1 MLPVINTPEFE
12 TVLPS
17 NGKMVK
23 YRPFLVKEE
32 KVLYMALE
40 GGDVGE
46 IANAVTNV
54 LNACTGDAVKVDE
67 LPFFDVEHLF
77 LRLRGKSVG
86 EMVQLNFRHTE
97 GDCKHITPYEINLE
111 DVQVE
116 KSTGH
121 DYKIQLTP
129 EVGVLMK
136 YPTLKTQGKIQTVAN
151 LNDLDKLL
159 EFLADSIDKVYDNSN
174 VYENFT
180 NQDAKKFIEG
190 LNKQQ
195 FEKLMDFFATMPR
208 LRHEVSYT
216 CPKCGKEENITLEG
230 LASFFG

>member
-116 KSTGH
+116 KSPGH